1 MTKWE
6 WESALKQHLARLSEA
21 EQERALGYYQ
31 ELFADKA
38 EAGMSE
44 TRIIAEF
51 GNPADVAEKI
61 LAEYQYELHT
71 PPFDAQPVKDRPQP
85 ETEDKTADEPP
96 QKAAK
101 RGIFGFDSGTANVYK
116 PGAPVQKIDVQT
128 EGKVTVVR
136 GDTLQI
142 EYYESDYYR
151 YDFECK
157 DGVLKVKFT
166 EVRALPK
173 LIFFGLTACGFE
185 KLALKIVLPPD
196 RVDLYIDTKNGK
208 VRVTDGPFGTLDV
221 RSKNAAIAVESVE
234 AENLLAETA
243 NGGIAVKRVKAGTG
257 NIGTRNGAIDVLDA
271 GFSRLNAHTTNASV
285 HINRTNTAGLLG
297 ASSTNGRLT
306 LERVHAEAVEAFTT
320 NAGIELDELT
330 ARLLNAGTTNGG
342 IAVERLAASDIT
354 LKTTNGGVHGSI
366 CGKKADFSITSHNK
380 LGENDLIPGG
390 EGASK
395 LNVSTTV
402 GSIKLRFTEEV

>member
-6 WESALKQHLARLSEA
+6 WESALKRHLARLSEA

-44 TRIIAEF
+44 TRIIEQF
-51 GNPADVAEKI
+51 GNPAEVAEKI

-71 PPFDAQPVKDRPQP
+71 PPFDAQPVKDRPQA
-85 ETEDKTADEPP
+85 ETMTADEPP
-96 QKAAK
+96 QKTAK
-101 RGIFGFDSGTANVYK
+101 RDIFGFDVGTASVYK
-116 PGAPVQKIDVQT
+116 PGTPICKIDVQT

-157 DGVLKVKFT
+157 DGVLKVKFA

-234 AENLLAETA
+234 AENLQAETA
-243 NGGIAVKRVKAGTG
+243 NGGIAIKRVKAGAG

-271 GFSRLNAHTTNASV
+271 GFSRLHVHTTNASV
-285 HINRTNTAGLLG
+285 HINRTNAAGLLSAG
-297 ASSTNGRLT
+297 STNGRLT
-306 LERVHAEAVEAFTT
+306 LEHVHAEAVEAFTT
-320 NAGIELDELT
+320 NAGIALDELM
-330 ARLLNAGTTNGG
+330 ARLVNAGTTNGG
-342 IAVERLAASDIT
+342 IAVERLEASDIT
-354 LKTTNGGVHGSI
+354 LKTTNGSIRGSI

-380 LGENDLIPGG
+380 MGENDLIPGG

-395 LNVSTTV
+395 LNVSTTM
-402 GSIKLRFTEEV
+402 GSIKLRFTEGM